1 MKFINKIG
9 VRPYFQTFSKEELA
23 SSKNKKLKEVAKFL
37 NDDSLMERIKSY
49 TERYWDQKWSQIW

>member
-1 MKFINKIG
+1 METKQADK
-9 VRPYFQTFSKEELA
+9 REKLKTFSNEDLA

-49 TERYWDQKWSQIW
+49 SETYWDQKWSSVW